1 MNSRF
6 WHMTLIVMLMGK
18 YHILLQEEIAIN
30 SSLLMRKLATSQLLE
45 TLIEK
50 WYVTFLVVPYKKCY
64 CNGHFKKWK
73 KFEGHLYVK
82 LSHARFELN

>member
-1 MNSRF
+1 MLTLKNGPLNEPYNFYQHTVFANMYGLNYVMNSRF

-45 TLIEK
+45 TWIEK
-50 WYVTFLVVPYKKCY
+50 WYVTFLIV
-64 CNGHFKKWK
+64 
-73 KFEGHLYVK
+73 
-82 LSHARFELN
+82 